1 MSVKIV
7 LVICLYVFVNNTHN
21 GIRWKTQK
29 EYEHRN
35 SELVWGNKRD
45 KPMPKTDVGQIATI
59 SQS

>member
-1 MSVKIV
+1 M
-7 LVICLYVFVNNTHN
+7 NNTHN